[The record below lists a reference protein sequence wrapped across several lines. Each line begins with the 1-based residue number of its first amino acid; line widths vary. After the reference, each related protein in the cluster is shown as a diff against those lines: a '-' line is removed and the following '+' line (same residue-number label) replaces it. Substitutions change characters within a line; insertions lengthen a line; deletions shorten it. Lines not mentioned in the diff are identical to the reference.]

1 MRRVSAAAFVSLLSV
16 NSISTV
22 QAQDVDA
29 NGAGTDAG
37 VIDSVVVLGTS
48 RENTT
53 ALTSTAPVDVITPEQ
68 LRETG
73 AVTVNQALSKLHPS
87 FNFPQGQNAV
97 KGQGVRSASL
107 RGVGPAYTLVLV
119 NGKRRHL
126 SAQLSGTDPW
136 PAAQVVDINTI
147 PVNAIERVEVLRDGA
162 AAQYGSDAIAGVINI
177 VLRKDSQGGSLGGR
191 YGGYSDGGGETHQLL
206 GNVATSLGE
215 DGFVNVSVDRLKN
228 DNVDRSEADWRQL
241 FPNGDPR
248 NETFNKKYGQWGQST
263 RDNWT
268 ALVNAEIGLS
278 DSVRAYGWANY
289 ADKSAL
295 NYVNAERIVKA
306 NTRVA
311 SATDPVRVSENAVIP
326 VYPNG
331 YQPYMTYEAEDF
343 AAVAGVRF
351 ESGSLGDLDVAVSF
365 GQNETGR
372 YTDNTINPSYGPNSP
387 TSFYLGSWKSRTT
400 SVTADYTKELEL
412 PGLQSSVL
420 SSGVLYRHEYWGV
433 ADLGDPEGYTSGPLA
448 GQSVASLYRAGGI
461 YAQYASQFPGVDL
474 TNNPANNQSWGV
486 IPATGSSTSGIQP
499 LDAGSVT
506 RNVYGGYAGL
516 DFTVFEKLDIGL
528 TARFEDY
535 SDFGNTT
542 NYRVTGRYE
551 FIPAVALR
559 GTLSSGFHAPS
570 LAQLGQQST
579 GYTSTFTNNGQSILT
594 PGRTRLFRSNDPQAA
609 GFGAKPL
616 DPEESTTVSLG
627 LVLRPTSTTSVTID
641 AYQLDV
647 DDVITITDTIQGP
660 AVAAAFNAIG
670 LNGYTQ
676 ATYYLNAWDTR
687 TRGVDLVGR
696 QQLQFAGGTLDLT
709 AAASFLETEV
719 ERLNPFTNIGTSP
732 VIGASRVRDAET
744 GIPESK
750 YILNGRYSHGAWS
763 VDLTGTY
770 YDSYTYN
777 VGEIPGQATANG
789 NIDQEF
795 SPETYVDLGFDYEL
809 LQGLRLNLLVQNVFN
824 KYPEKYV
831 NGNRSSGINPYS
843 FIAPNGAAGRFIQGG
858 VTYSF

>member
-1 MRRVSAAAFVSLLSV
+1 MRRVSAAAFVTLLSA
-16 NSISTV
+16 NSISTLH
-22 QAQDVDA
+22 AQDVDA
-29 NGAGTDAG
+29 NGAGTDASI
-37 VIDSVVVLGTS
+37 IDSVVVLGTA

-73 AVTVNQALSKLHPS
+73 AVTINQALSKLHPS

-177 VLRKDSQGGSLGGR
+177 VLRKDASGGELGGR
-191 YGGYSDGGGETHQLL
+191 YGGYSDGGGDTHQLL
-206 GNVATSLGE
+206 GNIGAGLGE

-248 NETFNKKYGQWGQST
+248 NETFNKKYGQWGQSD

-289 ADKSAL
+289 ADKSAM
-295 NYVNAERIVKA
+295 NYVNPERIVKA
-306 NTRVA
+306 NTRVP
-311 SATDPVRVSENAVIP
+311 SVTDPTRVSENAVIP

-331 YQPYMTYEAEDF
+331 YQPNMTYEAEDF

-351 ESGSLGDLDVAVSF
+351 EGATLGDLDVAVSF

-372 YTDNTINPSYGPNSP
+372 YTDSTINPSYGPDSP

-400 SVTADYTKELEL
+400 SVTADYTKDLTI

-420 SSGVLYRHEYWGV
+420 SSGVLFRHEYWGV
-433 ADLGDPEGYTSGPLA
+433 EDTGDELGYTSGPLA
-448 GQSVASLYRAGGI
+448 GRTIASLYGPGGL
-461 YAQYASQFPGVDL
+461 YNQYASQFPGVNFAAD
-474 TNNPANNQSWGV
+474 TSV
-486 IPATGSSTSGIQP
+486 IPATGSSTAGIQP

-506 RNVYGGYAGL
+506 RDVYGGYAGL
-516 DFTVFEKLDIGL
+516 DFTVFDKLDLGL

-535 SDFGNTT
+535 SDFGSTT
-542 NYRVTGRYE
+542 NYRLTGRYE

-559 GTLSSGFHAPS
+559 GTVSTGFHAPS

-579 GYTSTFTNNGQSILT
+579 GYTSTFTNNGTSILA
-594 PGRTRLFRSNDPQAA
+594 PGRTRLFRSNNAQAA
-609 GFGAKPL
+609 AFGAKAL
-616 DPEESTTVSLG
+616 DPEESTTLSLG
-627 LVLRPTSTTSVTID
+627 LVLRPTSTSSVTID

-660 AVAAAFNAIG
+660 TVTGAFNSLG
-670 LNGYTQ
+670 LTGYTQ
-676 ATYYLNAWDTR
+676 ATYYLNAWDMR
-687 TRGVDLVGR
+687 TRGIDLVGR
-696 QQLQFAGGTLDLT
+696 QQLEIASGTLDLT
-709 AAASFLETEV
+709 AAASFLDIEV
-719 ERLNPFTNIGTSP
+719 ETVNRSVNVGGTDIV
-732 VIGASRVRDAET
+732 VIGNSRIRDAET
-744 GIPESK
+744 GIPQNK
-750 YILNGRYSHGAWS
+750 YILNGRYSLGAWS
-763 VDLTGTY
+763 VDATATY
-770 YDSYTYN
+770 YDSYVYN
-777 VGEIPGQATANG
+777 VGDTPGLATANG
-789 NIDQEF
+789 NVDQDF
-795 SPETYVDLGFDYEL
+795 SPETYIDLGFDYEL
-809 LQGLRLNLLVQNVFN
+809 SAGLRLNLLVQNVFN
-824 KYPEKYV
+824 KYPDKYV
-831 NGNRSSGINPYS
+831 NGNRSSGVNPYS
-843 FIAPNGAAGRFIQGG
+843 FIAPNGAAGRFLQGG
-858 VTYSF
+858 VTFTF